1 MVCEKCTSKLRQ
13 LPSAKKLPNSK
24 RPPTASSSSIS
35 RPLQSKD
42 KFKPNSKETFRK
54 CNICKKPTHRE
65 GAYYCQD
72 CSYQKGICALC
83 GRKIANTSSYRQSN
97 T

>member
-1 MVCEKCTSKLRQ
+1 MVCENCISKLRQ
-13 LPSAKKLPNSK
+13 LPSSRRKLK
-24 RPPTASSSSIS
+24 ITDK
-35 RPLQSKD
+35 PLQQND
-42 KFKPNSKETFRK
+42 KFKKTSADKFKK
-54 CNICKKPTHRE
+54 CKICKKVTHRE

-83 GRKIANTSSYRQSN
+83 GRKISNTTSYRQSA